1 MIGDIFGILSQCALG
16 SGCGAK
22 SADAEWEHLDDDLV
36 PFIVVS
42 TIK

>member
-1 MIGDIFGILSQCALG
+1 MNWKRADLWCA
-16 SGCGAK
+16 AENP
-22 SADAEWEHLDDDLV
+22 ADAEWEHLDDDLV